1 MPKEG
6 LMHAIYFISEKKLVI
21 TCYCHYLLIMICQ
34 IVRGHV
40 LLSDT
45 YSAFYFV
52 VQLLLILNITESP

>member
-1 MPKEG
+1 M
-6 LMHAIYFISEKKLVI
+6 
-21 TCYCHYLLIMICQ
+21 LLSLFTYNDMSNCK
-34 IVRGHV
+34 GHV